1 MNLEFIHFAKRD
13 NDAIIPS
20 KRIEDAGY
28 DIYSLFTEDEILLN
42 PGEIK
47 LIPTGISSAFSSSL
61 VLVVKERSSTGAI
74 GLAVRM
80 GVIDSGYR
88 GEIKIAL
95 NNTSKLPIVI
105 TKRVD
110 TVVKTETIVKYPY
123 AKAIAQLV
131 FCQIP
136 SLLATEV
143 TIEELTSISSQRGEN
158 FLGASGK

>member
-1 MNLEFIHFAKRD
+1 MSTEFIHFAKRD
-13 NDAIIPS
+13 NNAIIPS
-20 KRIEDAGY
+20 KRMEDAGY

-95 NNTSKLPIVI
+95 NNTSQVPIVI
-105 TKRVD
+105 TKEVD
-110 TVVKTETIVKYPY
+110 TVVKTEALIKYPY
-123 AKAIAQLV
+123 TKAIAQGV

-136 SLLATEV
+136 SLLATE
-143 TIEELTSISSQRGEN
+143 IPMEELMGISSQRGEN